1 MTYGSNSFTL
11 HAIRKWNFFQNK
23 LSTIK
28 SLPNLTPTKS
38 LKVIKTPLWKSL
50 STTKQNFKVSKLRTY
65 SFHWKLATDSSSDI
79 IYPSP
84 GTTYPTMP
92 NQNSKYII
100 VIWRILLENSQL
112 LFLVFCLFIY
122 FLFHFFIIIIA
133 MVIFLYVCVCL

>member
-11 HAIRKWNFFQNK
+11 HAIRKWNFFQNN
-23 LSTIK
+23 LSTTT
-28 SLPNLTPTKS
+28 SLPNLTPTKF
-38 LKVIKTPLWKSL
+38 LKVIKTHL
-50 STTKQNFKVSKLRTY
+50 SEKALVPQNNFKVSKLRTY
-65 SFHWKLATDSSSDI
+65 SFHWKLATNSSSDI

-112 LFLVFCLFIY
+112 LFLVFCIFIY